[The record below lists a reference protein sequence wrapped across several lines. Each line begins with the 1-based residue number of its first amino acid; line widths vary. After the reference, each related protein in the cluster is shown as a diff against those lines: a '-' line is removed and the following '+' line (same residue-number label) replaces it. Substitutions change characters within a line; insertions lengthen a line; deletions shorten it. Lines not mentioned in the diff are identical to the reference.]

1 MEAVAKLRNVPTS
14 PRKMRLVANLVR
26 GQKVTRALGLL
37 KFEANSGA
45 ARIEKLLLSAL
56 ANWQQ
61 KNEDERIEDA
71 NLYIKEIFVDEGRQL
86 KRLRPAPQ
94 GRGHRIRKRSN
105 HVTLVID
112 SKVAPLGSKAA
123 ALQAA
128 ETKPAA
134 TTAEA
139 APKKTRRSSAKKS
152 TETTA
157 EATA

>member
-37 KFEANSGA
+37 RFEANSGA
-45 ARIEKLLLSAL
+45 EKIEKLLLSAL

-61 KNEDERIEDA
+61 HNEDQRIEEA
-71 NLYIKEIFVDEGRQL
+71 NLYISEIFVDEGRQL

-105 HVTLVID
+105 HVTLKID
-112 SKVAPLGSKAA
+112 TKVEETGSKAA
-123 ALQAA
+123 QAQAA
-128 ETKPAA
+128 NSA
-134 TTAEA
+134 TTENQAEA
-139 APKKTRRSSAKKS
+139 NS
-152 TETTA
+152 
-157 EATA
+157 